1 MNLKTAIYE
10 HLKNDPQIARI
21 VAGRIYRSLAPQGS
35 EFPLLTY
42 QRITSTNKNDI
53 DFTTERLQFDLV
65 GKLEDDDQVEEL
77 KEAVI
82 DRLNR
87 FKGDL
92 GGTGFKVKSVWL
104 DIVADD
110 FNEDHSARRI
120 VLDFRFAYLR
130 NEI

>member
-10 HLKNDPQIARI
+10 HLKNDSTIAGL

-35 EFPLLTY
+35 EFPLITY

-53 DFTTERLQFDLV
+53 DFTTERFQFDLV
-65 GKLEDDDQVEEL
+65 GKLEDDDQIEEL

>member
-10 HLKNDPQIARI
+10 HLKNDSTIASL

-35 EFPLLTY
+35 EFPLITY

-53 DFTTERLQFDLV
+53 DFTTERFQFDLV
-65 GKLEDDDQVEEL
+65 GKLEDDDQIEEL

-104 DIVADD
+104 NIVADD

>member
-1 MNLKTAIYE
+1 MSNLKTAIYE
-10 HLKNDPQIARI
+10 HLKNDPEIVAV
-21 VAGRIYRSLAPQGS
+21 VAGRIYRSFAPQGS
-35 EFPLLTY
+35 EFPFLTY

-53 DFTTERLQFDLV
+53 DFTTERFQFDLV
-65 GKLEDDDQVEEL
+65 DKLEDEDELETL
-77 KEAVI
+77 KEAVV
-82 DRLNR
+82 DCLNR

-130 NEI
+130 K

>member
-10 HLKNDPQIARI
+10 HLKNDPAIEAI

-53 DFTTERLQFDLV
+53 DFTTERFQFDLV
-65 GKLEDDDQVEEL
+65 GKLEDDDQIEEL
-77 KEAVI
+77 KEAVVN
-82 DRLNR
+82 RLNR

-92 GGTGFKVKSVWL
+92 GGTGFKVKSIWL

-120 VLDFRFAYLR
+120 VLDFRIAYLR

>member
-1 MNLKTAIYE
+1 MSNLKTAIYE
-10 HLKNDPQIARI
+10 HLKNDPAI
-21 VAGRIYRSLAPQGS
+21 VAIVDTRIYRSFAPQGS
-35 EFPLLTY
+35 DFPFLTY

-53 DFTTERLQFDLV
+53 DLTTERFQFDLI
-65 GKLEDDDQVEEL
+65 GKLENEDQLETL
-77 KEAVI
+77 KEVVI
-82 DRLNR
+82 DRLNH

-92 GGTGFKVKSVWL
+92 GNTGFQVKSVWL

-130 NEI
+130 T

>member
-10 HLKNDPQIARI
+10 HLKNDPSIVNL
-21 VAGRIYRSLAPQGS
+21 VAGRIYRSFAPQGS
-35 EFPLLTY
+35 EFPIITY
-42 QRITSTNKNDI
+42 QRITGINKNDI
-53 DFTTERLQFDLV
+53 DFTTERFQFDLV
-65 GKLEDDDQVEEL
+65 GLLENDDDLETL

-82 DRLNR
+82 DCLNR

-110 FNEDHSARRI
+110 FNEDHSTRRI

-130 NEI
+130 TQV

>member
-10 HLKNDPQIARI
+10 HLTRDPQVASL
-21 VAGRIYRSLAPQGS
+21 VAGRIYRSFAPQGS
-35 EFPLLTY
+35 AFPLITY
-42 QRITSTNKNDI
+42 QRITSTNKNDV
-53 DFTTERLQFDLV
+53 DFTTERFQFDLV
-65 GKLEDDDQVEEL
+65 GQLENEDELETL
-77 KEAVI
+77 KEAVV
-82 DRLNR
+82 DCLNR

-92 GGTGFKVKSVWL
+92 GGTGFRVKSVWL

-130 NEI
+130 TEI

>member
-1 MNLKTAIYE
+1 MNLKNAIYE
-10 HLKNDPQIARI
+10 HLKSDSQVAGI

-42 QRITSTNKNDI
+42 QRITGINKNDI
-53 DFTTERLQFDLV
+53 DLTTERFQFDLV
-65 GKLEDDDQVEEL
+65 GTLEEEDELETL

-82 DRLNR
+82 NCLNR

-104 DIVADD
+104 EIVADD